1 MTRNKELSLF
11 SELYTCYYHVVAC
24 ILDEAKLHPVT
35 RQDMESLA
43 KEFGYDESAL
53 SIVPCLTGHVWP
65 LLKQDSK
72 KADSYRSCLKHG
84 VFPMT
89 LTLLQKA
96 WLKALMSDPRFC
108 LFFTDTQLQE
118 LKTALENVEPL
129 YRIGDFCLFDQYG
142 DHDPFSSVMYREHM
156 QAILSAMGRRQ
167 PLHVSYLSGKG
178 NIISHTWLPCRLEYG
193 QRDGKFRL
201 YALARRKNGRQRMD
215 LINVSRI
222 LSLKET
228 GNPFPDS
235 VDVEHFLDREMCGEP
250 LVLEITTE
258 RNGLERAML
267 HFSCYQKQ
275 VERMTDTGT
284 YRCTI
289 YYDTR
294 WETELLIQV
303 LSFGPVVKV
312 LGPKAFIRQVQ
323 DRVRRQ
329 ADLKQHK

>member
-1 MTRNKELSLF
+1 MTRNKEFSLF

-24 ILDEAKLHPVT
+24 ILEEAKLHPVT

-72 KADSYRSCLKHG
+72 KADSYRSCLEHG

-222 LSLKET
+222 LSL
-228 GNPFPDS
+228 
-235 VDVEHFLDREMCGEP
+235 DR
-250 LVLEITTE
+250 
-258 RNGLERAML
+258 
-267 HFSCYQKQ
+267 
-275 VERMTDTGT
+275 
-284 YRCTI
+284 
-289 YYDTR
+289 
-294 WETELLIQV
+294 
-303 LSFGPVVKV
+303 
-312 LGPKAFIRQVQ
+312 KAHV
-323 DRVRRQ
+323 
-329 ADLKQHK
+329 

>member
-1 MTRNKELSLF
+1 MTRNKEFSLF

-24 ILDEAKLHPVT
+24 ILEEAKLHPVT

-72 KADSYRSCLKHG
+72 KADSYRSCLEHG

-96 WLKALMSDPRFC
+96 WLKPLMSDPRFC